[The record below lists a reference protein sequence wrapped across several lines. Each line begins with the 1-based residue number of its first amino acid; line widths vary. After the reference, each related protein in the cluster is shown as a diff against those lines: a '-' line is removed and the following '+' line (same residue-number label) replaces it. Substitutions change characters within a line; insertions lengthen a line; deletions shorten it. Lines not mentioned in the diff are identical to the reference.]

1 MKRTGR
7 LILTAYVACMFALTG
22 CSLKTN
28 SSSQIGLNGSANG
41 SVAKSEH
48 GLSLSLS
55 LDATTYQPDQE
66 ISMVVDEENT
76 LSSTNDV
83 PSSQDYRLNTL
94 TLSECGMEFYP
105 FGVSIFQGQYTLL
118 TLPKTMPLLLYDP
131 YAIQHGCPVASS
143 GHGYDFEP
151 LSDIMVSVSSDN
163 IVNYIPLKYEL
174 SVNGYWTKNN
184 SYNSSF
190 SNFKPGVYTVIAG
203 DEWGAAVVLHFTI
216 LQ

>member
-1 MKRTGR
+1 M
-7 LILTAYVACMFALTG
+7 YVCADWLFFENKLVI
-22 CSLKTN
+22 S
-28 SSSQIGLNGSANG
+28 IGLNGSANG

-118 TLPKTMPLLLYDP
+118 TLPKTMPLCYMTLTP
-131 YAIQHGCPVASS
+131 
-143 GHGYDFEP
+143 F
-151 LSDIMVSVSSDN
+151 N
-163 IVNYIPLKYEL
+163 
-174 SVNGYWTKNN
+174 T
-184 SYNSSF
+184 
-190 SNFKPGVYTVIAG
+190 
-203 DEWGAAVVLHFTI
+203 VVL
-216 LQ
+216 